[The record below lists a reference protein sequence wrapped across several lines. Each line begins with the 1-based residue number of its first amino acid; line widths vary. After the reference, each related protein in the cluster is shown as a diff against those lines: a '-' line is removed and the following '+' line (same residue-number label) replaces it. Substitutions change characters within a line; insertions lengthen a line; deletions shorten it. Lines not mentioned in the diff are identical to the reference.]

1 MIETYFAR
9 TSTIARL
16 RSGPLGPDLDAL
28 ARACASKGMHGTASD
43 GICAAAINSH
53 GGCVSTGTPSP
64 SSRPHSSTGSC
75 KQPLRIIHSTPQ
87 PATRSPFHQHA
98 REHCHGTNPL
108 FLPTRSRG
116 AGVHLPEALLALA
129 QRRHFPSAADR
140 ATHTSPTQT
149 LHRAHP
155 GRWPAPATAVRPVGA
170 RSHPCPRAPAG
181 APRAAAP
188 DAPPAAPRGDL
199 AALLPPGGLA
209 LSGLGGRGHWRANGP
224 PSGGPWR
231 QCHGPSCDGSLLA
244 PPGTLFHGQPAA
256 VAFLGRVLACLAAA
270 LLCDLHLEP
279 LPLDAFDPARRE
291 RKAGAISDE
300 EAMQR
305 LERSPDWGWTVR
317 DPQSTRLVGGD
328 GGRRT
333 LALAPRV
340 VPQVPAGLAPG
351 WVSLFGPDG
360 RKA

>member
-98 REHCHGTNPL
+98 RGHCHGTNPL

-140 ATHTSPTQT
+140 ATLLWSSENGHTIK
-149 LHRAHP
+149 
-155 GRWPAPATAVRPVGA
+155 
-170 RSHPCPRAPAG
+170 
-181 APRAAAP
+181 
-188 DAPPAAPRGDL
+188 
-199 AALLPPGGLA
+199 LPE
-209 LSGLGGRGHWRANGP
+209 RCFRTHW
-224 PSGGPWR
+224 
-231 QCHGPSCDGSLLA
+231 D
-244 PPGTLFHGQPAA
+244 
-256 VAFLGRVLACLAAA
+256 
-270 LLCDLHLEP
+270 
-279 LPLDAFDPARRE
+279 
-291 RKAGAISDE
+291 
-300 EAMQR
+300 
-305 LERSPDWGWTVR
+305 
-317 DPQSTRLVGGD
+317 
-328 GGRRT
+328 
-333 LALAPRV
+333 
-340 VPQVPAGLAPG
+340 
-351 WVSLFGPDG
+351 
-360 RKA
+360 

>member
-1 MIETYFAR
+1 MLLVLDPIIEEKERLMIETYFAR

-64 SSRPHSSTGSC
+64 NSRPHSSTGSC

-140 ATHTSPTQT
+140 ATLLWSSENGHTIK
-149 LHRAHP
+149 
-155 GRWPAPATAVRPVGA
+155 
-170 RSHPCPRAPAG
+170 
-181 APRAAAP
+181 
-188 DAPPAAPRGDL
+188 
-199 AALLPPGGLA
+199 LPE
-209 LSGLGGRGHWRANGP
+209 RCFRTHW
-224 PSGGPWR
+224 
-231 QCHGPSCDGSLLA
+231 D
-244 PPGTLFHGQPAA
+244 
-256 VAFLGRVLACLAAA
+256 
-270 LLCDLHLEP
+270 
-279 LPLDAFDPARRE
+279 
-291 RKAGAISDE
+291 
-300 EAMQR
+300 
-305 LERSPDWGWTVR
+305 
-317 DPQSTRLVGGD
+317 
-328 GGRRT
+328 
-333 LALAPRV
+333 
-340 VPQVPAGLAPG
+340 
-351 WVSLFGPDG
+351 
-360 RKA
+360 

>member
-1 MIETYFAR
+1 MVPTLFFSQLGLVALGCIFLRLCWLWPNAATSPQQPIVPPTPARRKRSTAPTPGAGLPQRPPCALWERAATPAPAPPLAPPEPRPPTPRQPRPVETSQPFC
-9 TSTIARL
+9 
-16 RSGPLGPDLDAL
+16 PQ
-28 ARACASKGMHGTASD
+28 
-43 GICAAAINSH
+43 
-53 GGCVSTGTPSP
+53 GGW
-64 SSRPHSSTGSC
+64 
-75 KQPLRIIHSTPQ
+75 
-87 PATRSPFHQHA
+87 
-98 REHCHGTNPL
+98 
-108 FLPTRSRG
+108 RSRG
-116 AGVHLPEALLALA
+116 
-129 QRRHFPSAADR
+129 
-140 ATHTSPTQT
+140 
-149 LHRAHP
+149 
-155 GRWPAPATAVRPVGA
+155 W
-170 RSHPCPRAPAG
+170 
-181 APRAAAP
+181 
-188 DAPPAAPRGDL
+188 
-199 AALLPPGGLA
+199 
-209 LSGLGGRGHWRANGP
+209 GGRGHWRANGP